1 MSQVISEHRIRY
13 YFAIFELRG
22 NRVAWVTSPT
32 DTFKAGSGGKRSIS
46 VTLSPLLLGGGNYIL
61 SVSIFDAIKENRVS
75 AASRHDLLARC
86 FDFKVVEN
94 DGRQSPMFHH
104 PAQDRKSVVSGK
116 SVSVRVDLGGRRIIK
131 KKNKKKK

>member
-1 MSQVISEHRIRY
+1 MRISYCSSDVCSSDLELMSQVSSEHSIRY
-13 YFAIFELRG
+13 YFAIFDLRG

-75 AASRHDLLARC
+75 AARSE
-86 FDFKVVEN
+86 EN
-94 DGRQSPMFHH
+94 TSELQSIMRNSY
-104 PAQDRKSVVSGK
+104 AV
-116 SVSVRVDLGGRRIIK
+116 
-131 KKNKKKK
+131 